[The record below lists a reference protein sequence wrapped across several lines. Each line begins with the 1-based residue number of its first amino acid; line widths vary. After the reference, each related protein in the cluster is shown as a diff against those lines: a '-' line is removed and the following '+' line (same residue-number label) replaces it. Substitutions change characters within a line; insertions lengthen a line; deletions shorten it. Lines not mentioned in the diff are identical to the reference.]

1 MQLLLHIYFITE
13 SDISIRNLILIL
25 TLFVISS
32 NTGWSW
38 MIKQIN
44 QNVYVRFSLQNILMA
59 TVTRNT
65 QEDPALLAD

>member
-1 MQLLLHIYFITE
+1 MKRITV
-13 SDISIRNLILIL
+13 ILFFIL
-25 TLFVISS
+25 TLFIISS

-44 QNVYVRFSLQNILMA
+44 QNVYVRFSLQNIPMA